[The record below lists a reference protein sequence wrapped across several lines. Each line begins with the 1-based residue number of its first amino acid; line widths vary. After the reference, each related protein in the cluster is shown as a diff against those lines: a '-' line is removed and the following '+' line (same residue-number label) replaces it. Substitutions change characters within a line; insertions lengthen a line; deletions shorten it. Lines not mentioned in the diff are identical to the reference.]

1 MTDIFD
7 LFKKISKENDAPTAP
22 ITHLIVGLGNPGD
35 KYFYTRHNAGFL
47 AIDLLSEK
55 LGAFGEGRGLAIRI
69 QREDIFDAMH
79 KI

>member
-7 LFKKISKENDAPTAP
+7 LFKKISKDNDAPTAP

-47 AIDLLSEK
+47 MMDYFAQRC
-55 LGAFGEGRGLAIRI
+55 GAQVNTFSFLCFPHLM
-69 QREDIFDAMH
+69 QYL
-79 KI
+79 KNSS